1 MRQWH
6 YIVDGQQQGPVEEVE
21 LVRMFGEGRLSVET
35 MVWAEGMEDWSP
47 ANRVEGLLPQS
58 STPPA
63 IPQVAPP
70 FDHISPPVASGRTA
84 FLYISIC
91 RLVVMSILSC
101 GLYEIYWIYKNWRYL
116 NERDGLGIRPFWRG
130 WFGIFYCHSLLRT
143 IHEDRE
149 LNHAEKPD
157 FSPVALATGWVVLV
171 LVANMIGR
179 APGVAAEIISF
190 LIPSFLC
197 LIPVQ
202 NYINSV
208 NTKVSPNAPHSKW
221 SVGQIICLTVGVL
234 IWFGILSSIVNNTAY

>member
-21 LVRMFGEGRLSVET
+21 LVRMFSEGQLPAET

-70 FDHISPPVASGRTA
+70 FDHIAPPVASGRTA

-130 WFGIFYCHSLLRT
+130 WFGIFYCHSLLGT
-143 IHEDRE
+143 IHKDME
-149 LNHAEKPD
+149 LGQVEKPV
-157 FSPVALATGWVVLV
+157 FSPGVLATVWVTLILV
-171 LVANMIGR
+171 ENAVSRVPG
-179 APGVAAEIISF
+179 GVAAIISF
-190 LIPSFLC
+190 LIPTFLC
-197 LIPVQ
+197 FIPVQ

-221 SVGQIICLTVGVL
+221 SAGQIICLMVGVL
-234 IWFGILSSIVNNTAY
+234 IWLGTLSSIVAKIEY